1 MKKINL
7 VLVFIINF
15 FSAFSQTKSFKIPL
29 QKDERVWG
37 GIIALGS
44 TMPLNDGFRFDFGND
59 NLGNQLQP
67 LLLTNKGRYVWS
79 EEPYKFEI
87 TTAAIIISNQKAE
100 IKTAMAGKTLP
111 EARKAA
117 EKLFFPTNGKT
128 PDPLLFSQPQYNTWI
143 ELNFNHNQA
152 DILKYAHNL
161 IDNGYPPGVFMI
173 DNSWQERHGD
183 WRFHSGRFPNPKAM
197 MDELHSLGF
206 KVMLWVSPF
215 VTTDLNP
222 LIRKVR
228 NEDLLIKV
236 KPNSNYEYYKGGK
249 AAIIQWWD
257 GYSVELDF
265 SNPAAVTWFTDNL
278 NRLQKDYGID
288 GFKFD
293 AGDMRFYPDFTES
306 HIPNTSANRHSQLFA
321 EIGLKYPLNEYRAC
335 WKMAGMPLAQRLR
348 DKRADWQDLQ
358 KLIPD
363 MLVSSLVGYNYNCPD
378 MIGGGEFKSFENN
391 DKIDQEMVVR
401 SAQCHAL
408 MPMMQFSVA
417 PWRILDKK
425 NHDAVKKSVELRK
438 KFTPQIMQ
446 LVEESAK
453 TGEPIIRLME
463 YVFPNQ
469 GFENTKDQ
477 YMLGNKL
484 LVAPQQQKGNTRNV
498 ILPKGK
504 WRADDSTIYDGG
516 KTISINVPLDRLPYF
531 TKID

>member
-1 MKKINL
+1 MKFLSIL
-7 VLVFIINF
+7 FVVIFHTI
-15 FSAFSQTKSFKIPL
+15 STFSQTKSIKIPL
-29 QKDERVWG
+29 QKDEKVWG

-44 TMPLNDGFRFDFGND
+44 TMPLKDGFQFDFGKD
-59 NLGNQLQP
+59 NMGNQLQP

-79 EEPYKFEI
+79 EEPYSFEI
-87 TTAAIIISNQKAE
+87 KGQNLIISNQKAE
-100 IKTAMAGKTLP
+100 IKTALAGKTLAS
-111 EARKAA
+111 ARQEA
-117 EKLFFPTNGKT
+117 EKLFFRTNGKT
-128 PDPLLFSQPQYNTWI
+128 PDLLLFSQPQYNTWI

-215 VTTDLNP
+215 VNPDLNP
-222 LIRKVR
+222 LMRTMRK
-228 NEDLLIKV
+228 EDILMKV
-236 KPNSNYEYYKGGK
+236 KADSKYDYYKGGK
-249 AAIIQWWD
+249 FALIQWWD

-265 SNPAAVTWFTDNL
+265 SNPAAVKWFTNKLDI
-278 NRLQKDYGID
+278 LQKDYGVD

-306 HIPNTSANRHSQLFA
+306 FVPNTSANKHSQLFA
-321 EIGLKYPLNEYRAC
+321 ELGLKYPLNEYRAC
-335 WKMAGMPLAQRLR
+335 WKMAGLPLAQRLR
-348 DKRADWQDLQ
+348 DKKADWEDLR
-358 KLIPD
+358 KLLPD

-378 MIGGGEFKSFENN
+378 MIGGGEFQSFIDGN
-391 DKIDQEMVVR
+391 KTDQEMVVR

-425 NHDAVKKSVELRK
+425 HHDAVKKSVEIRK
-438 KFTPQIMQ
+438 QFTSTIMQ
-446 LVEESAK
+446 LVDESAK
-453 TGEPIIRLME
+453 TGEPIIRMMD

-469 GFENTKDQ
+469 GFDNTKDQ
-477 YMLGNKL
+477 YMLGSKI
-484 LVAPQQQKGNTRNV
+484 LVAPQQAKGNSRNV
-498 ILPKGK
+498 QLPKGK
-504 WRADDSTIYDGG
+504 WKADDGEVYEGG
-516 KTISINVPLDRLPYF
+516 KTISINVPLERLPYF